1 MYENIEK
8 YVLNLVKQ
16 SSPEHTVWNQERIR
30 QSKPTSWNY
39 VDGCMLTALLNM
51 AEITGDGTYFAF
63 VESMLDW
70 FVNEDGSIKTLA
82 ADKHSLD
89 DINEGRV
96 LFEVYRRTGKAKY
109 QKAIQTLVQQVNR
122 QPRTPSGNFWH
133 KAIYPNQVWLD
144 GIYMVMPFLALY
156 INSQGKEDYSD
167 IVRQI
172 KNVEAHM
179 RDPETGLYYHGYDES
194 KSIFWADSET
204 GLSQNFWLRAIGW
217 FSVALVD
224 LIEIM
229 RPGEDRNELVR
240 IFSRL
245 CSDISVYRDPDSGM
259 YYQVVDKAG
268 QQGNYLESSGSCMIA
283 YAMLKGARLGVLDSD
298 YSELGQKT
306 FDGVVK
312 RCLKFE
318 GDEMSLGSICLVA
331 GLGPENN
338 RKRDGSFAYYISEPI
353 VENDAKGTAPFVMAY
368 TEIRRLA
375 FLTLRN
381 INKIYPNGFHAVHNF
396 SMDIR
401 KGEFVV
407 FVGPSGCGK
416 STTLRMI
423 AGLEDISSGEFLI
436 DGKRANEKSPRQ
448 RGIAMV
454 FQSYALYPQMTV
466 YDNIGFGLNLQGVDE
481 SEIEQRVNNT
491 ARILGLT
498 DYLDRLPRALSGGQR
513 QRVAIGRAIIR
524 KVGVFLMDEP
534 LSNLDAKQRVTMRY
548 EIAQIHRQT
557 GATTI
562 YVTHD
567 QTEAM
572 TLADRIVV
580 MKEGYVQQIGTPHD
594 LYFHPANVFVAGFIG
609 EPPMNFI
616 RQTVENGCVHF
627 GETKLNLSLKLKN
640 ADDWEGK
647 PVVFGFRPESV
658 SLQPVSDAYRFTCNV
673 ELTEMLGDYTNV
685 YITEGEEQA
694 ILKVDSHDTPET
706 DRDITFYVPYDS
718 VYLFDG
724 ESEKVIEE

>member
-8 YVLNLVKQ
+8 YVLDMVKQ
-16 SSPEHTVWNQERIR
+16 STPERTVWNQEHLR
-30 QSKPTSWNY
+30 QGKGASWNY
-39 VDGCMLTALLNM
+39 VEGCMLTALLNM
-51 AEITGDGTYFAF
+51 AEITGDDGYYRF
-63 VESMLDW
+63 VESVLDH
-70 FVNEDGSIKTLA
+70 FVNEDGSIRTLVP
-82 ADKHSLD
+82 DKHNLD

-96 LFEVYRRTGKAKY
+96 LFEVYKRSGKQKY
-109 QKAIQTLVQQVNR
+109 QKAIDTLADQLRR
-122 QPRTPSGNFWH
+122 QPRTEEGSFWH
-133 KAIYPNQVWLD
+133 KEIYPNQVWLD
-144 GIYMVMPFLALY
+144 GIYMAMPFLALY
-156 INSQGKEDYSD
+156 QQYSKKNDYSD
-167 IVRQI
+167 IVKQI
-172 KNVEAHM
+172 KNVEARM
-179 RDPETGLYYHGYDES
+179 RDPETGLYYHGYDAS
-194 KSIFWADSET
+194 KSIFWADPKT
-204 GLSQNFWLRAIGW
+204 GLSKNFWLRAIGW
-217 FSVALVD
+217 FLVALID
-224 LIEIM
+224 LIEIL
-229 RPGEDRNELVR
+229 PLGEDRGELAR
-240 IFSRL
+240 IFSAL
-245 CSDISVYRDPDSGM
+245 MQAISRYADKETGM
-259 YYQVVDKAG
+259 YYQVVDKG
-268 QQGNYLESSGSCMIA
+268 GEKGNYLESSGSCMVA
-283 YAMLKGARLGVLDSD
+283 YAMLKGARLGVLNSGYSD
-298 YSELGQKT
+298 LGQQT

-312 RCLKFE
+312 TCLRFE
-318 GDEMSLGSICLVA
+318 GDQMKLGGICLVA

-338 RKRDGSFAYYISEPI
+338 RKRDGTYAYYISEPI
-353 VENDAKGTAPFVMAY
+353 VENDAKGTAPFIMAY

-375 FLTLRN
+375 FLTLKN

-423 AGLEDISSGEFLI
+423 AGLEDISSGELLI

-481 SEIEQRVNNT
+481 SEIEQRVNNV

-548 EIAQIHRQT
+548 EIAQIHKET

-580 MKEGYVQQIGTPHD
+580 MKDGYVQQIGTPHD

-609 EPPMNFI
+609 EPPMNFL
-616 RQTVENGCVHF
+616 RQTVQNGCVHF
-627 GETKLNLSLKLKN
+627 GFNPFDLSAKLTSIEEY
-640 ADDWEGK
+640 EGK
-647 PVVFGFRPESV
+647 SIVFGYRPESV
-658 SLQPVSDAYRFTCNV
+658 SLVPVENAYKITCSV

-685 YITEGEEQA
+685 YITAGEDQA

-706 DRDITFYVPYDS
+706 DRDITFYVPYES

-724 ESEKVIEE
+724 ETEETIC